1 MRKHITT
8 TLLLILLSA
17 ASCLYAAS
25 APKAK
30 ADGINR
36 TYYYT
41 AMLYGNIKVDSIAV
55 HKAERELQ
63 AFSNGQLVKIYRVCL
78 GQNPV
83 GPKQVNGD
91 KKTPEGLYR
100 ISYRNAGSLYH
111 KSLAIS
117 YPNKQDVER
126 AKKMG
131 ESAGGDVM
139 IHGLP
144 NFDAEAGPD
153 KYTNDWTWGC
163 IALRNHEIDELFE
176 RVKPG
181 TPILIMP

>member
-1 MRKHITT
+1 MRKYITT

-17 ASCLYAAS
+17 ASHLYATPGANAES
-25 APKAK
+25 LNYI
-30 ADGINR
+30 D
-36 TYYYT
+36 YYT
-41 AMLYGNIKVDSIAV
+41 AKLSGNIKVDSIAV
-55 HKAERELQ
+55 YKSDRELQ
-63 AFSNGQLVKIYRVCL
+63 VFSNGQLVKIYNICL
-78 GQNPV
+78 GKNPV
-83 GPKQVNGD
+83 GPKQVSGD
-91 KKTPEGLYR
+91 YKTPEGLYR

-117 YPNKQDVER
+117 YPNKQDLDN

-131 ESAGGDVM
+131 QPAGGDVM

-144 NFDAEAGPD
+144 NFDADAGPGR
-153 KYTNDWTWGC
+153 YTNDWTWGC

>member
-1 MRKHITT
+1 MRKYIAP
-8 TLLLILLSA
+8 TLLLILLSV
-17 ASCLYAAS
+17 ASHMYATPGAI
-25 APKAK
+25 
-30 ADGINR
+30 ADGID
-36 TYYYT
+36 YEFYYT
-41 AMLYGNIKVDSIAV
+41 AKLYGNIKVDSIAV
-55 HKAERELQ
+55 HKAEQELQ

-117 YPNKQDVER
+117 YPNKQDVDR
-126 AKKMG
+126 AKKIG

-144 NFDAEAGPD
+144 NFDENAGPD